1 MNVISKFTLPAKIP
15 ALTALRSALLWSARS
30 NAMVRAANV
39 FLNTKRLSQMVGRTK
54 LRCTCRCLVF
64 AASLA
69 AASSVFAAD
78 PDNGRRL
85 AQRWCEACH
94 VVTPTQSRPA
104 TDQAPPFATIAK
116 MPDVDAAKIALF
128 LLDPHPKMPAMALSR
143 SEAADLAAYIVSL
156 K

>member
-1 MNVISKFTLPAKIP
+1 
-15 ALTALRSALLWSARS
+15 
-30 NAMVRAANV
+30 
-39 FLNTKRLSQMVGRTK
+39 MVGRTK

-78 PDNGRRL
+78 PSNGRRL
-85 AQRWCEACH
+85 AHRWCEACH
-94 VVTPTQSRPA
+94 VVTPTQSRAA

-116 MPDVDAAKIALF
+116 MPDINSAKTALL
-128 LLDPHPKMPAMALSR
+128 LLDPHPKMPAMGLSR